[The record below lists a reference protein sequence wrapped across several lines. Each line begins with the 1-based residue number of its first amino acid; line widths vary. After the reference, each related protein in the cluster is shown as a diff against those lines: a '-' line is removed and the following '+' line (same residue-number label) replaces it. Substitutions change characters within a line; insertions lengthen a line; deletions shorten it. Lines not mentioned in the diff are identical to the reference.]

1 METKTVAAAYL
12 LKSREAML
20 HKIVSRSVA
29 AGGSLLFSIVQIEY
43 ERYNAGNRAE
53 SAEPLKIDDSKFSP
67 DQCVFDEDGI
77 YWSFIRFEGDT
88 AVIHG
93 CGELYRFARPAIDDP
108 DQTEWIAFEK
118 Y

>member
-53 SAEPLKIDDSKFSP
+53 SAENANSKSKCYVHHPLL
-67 DQCVFDEDGI
+67 GI
-77 YWSFIRFEGDT
+77 YPARTVNTS
-88 AVIHG
+88 
-93 CGELYRFARPAIDDP
+93 LYSALAG
-108 DQTEWIAFEK
+108 
-118 Y
+118 